1 MPVLWEAY
9 GKYYEDGMQLTDA
22 GAVTDDAVLVE
33 RMLNKK
39 VAVVEGD
46 YYNIKLTTPEDM
58 IIARAFMERKGKE
71 PG

>member
-1 MPVLWEAY
+1 M
-9 GKYYEDGMQLTDA
+9 
-22 GAVTDDAVLVE
+22 LVE

>member
-1 MPVLWEAY
+1 
-9 GKYYEDGMQLTDA
+9 MQLTDA